1 MTMLLPDNIKPEL
14 CIYYNGSLIINE
26 LRKYNEQSILDLFD
40 RLKKKVDMSFST
52 YLLCL
57 DWLYLIDMVEVNEE
71 GRCVLCI

>member
-1 MTMLLPDNIKPEL
+1 MLLPDNIKPEL